1 MPVLVT
7 RREKFN
13 AGHRLFNPNFTD
25 EQNREVFGKCS
36 NPSGHGHNYT
46 LEVTVAGEVDPETG
60 YVMDLKV
67 LSDVINKRIIEDVD
81 HRNLNVDVEW
91 MQGRIPTA
99 ENMAEVFWERLEG
112 HLPAGSLYRVVVI
125 ETDKNWAERRRAI

>member
-1 MPVLVT
+1 MTVLVT

-13 AGHRLFNPNFTD
+13 AGHRLFNPAFTD
-25 EQNREVFGKCS
+25 QQNRQVFGKCS

-46 LEVTVAGEVDPETG
+46 LEVTVAGEIDPETG

-67 LSDVINKRIIEDVD
+67 LSDVIQKQIIEDVD

-91 MQGRIPTA
+91 MQGKIPTA
-99 ENMAEVFWERLEG
+99 ENMAEVFWQRLED
-112 HLPAGSLYRVVVI
+112 HLPAGSLYRVVVK
-125 ETDKNWAERRRAI
+125 ETDKNWAERRRLV

>member
-1 MPVLVT
+1 MTVLVT

-13 AGHRLFNPNFTD
+13 AGHRLFNPAFTD

-46 LEVTVAGEVDPETG
+46 LEVTVAGEIDPETG

-67 LSDVINKRIIEDVD
+67 LSDVISKRIIEDVD

-91 MQGRIPTA
+91 MKGKIPTA
-99 ENMAEVFWERLEG
+99 ENMADVFWERLED
-112 HLPAGSLYRVVVI
+112 HLPPGLLYRVVVK
-125 ETDKNWAERRRAI
+125 ETDKNWAERRRLV

>member
-1 MPVLVT
+1 LTVLVT

-13 AGHRLFNPNFTD
+13 AGHRLFNPEYSD

-46 LEVTVAGEVDPETG
+46 LEVTVAGEIDPETG
-60 YVMDLKV
+60 YVMDLKI
-67 LSDVINKRIIEDVD
+67 LSDVIQKRIIEDVD

-91 MQGRIPTA
+91 MQGKIPTA
-99 ENMAEVFWERLEG
+99 ENMADTFWERLED
-112 HLPAGSLYRVVVI
+112 HLPPGSLYRVVVK
-125 ETDKNWAERRRAI
+125 ETDKNWAERRRTV

>member
-1 MPVLVT
+1 MTVLVT

-13 AGHRLFNPNFTD
+13 AGHRLFNPAFTD

-46 LEVTVAGEVDPETG
+46 LEVTVAGEIDPETG

-67 LSDVINKRIIEDVD
+67 LSDVISKRIIEDVD

-91 MQGRIPTA
+91 MKGKIPTA
-99 ENMAEVFWERLEG
+99 ENMADVFWERLED
-112 HLPAGSLYRVVVI
+112 HLPPGMLYRVVVK
-125 ETDKNWAERRRAI
+125 ETDKNWAERRRLV